1 MQLDRKRERE
11 MNKRPKTEMQQDDS
25 TALNN
30 PLDDE
35 NFIEQYAKEAI
46 YRQLV
51 LAQRQNDDLQLSI
64 GRLDEDKQQ
73 LQEQLSHAYA
83 LYKTVENDLDLLLKR
98 VPTLSSVTSLSNGS
112 HEMDV
117 DSSQQSADSVN
128 VIIDQQ
134 WSQRQSEQIKQV
146 IIRLTD
152 IINDKIPLN
161 ESAEDLQQLK
171 QLQASLKEYQQK
183 CHYLNL
189 ENQRVKMMASQ
200 YARQQEKCQKQI
212 DELQHGISKLRM
224 DLERE
229 KSATVQQYRSSV
241 LQSSAS
247 AQSQSEESPAVN
259 QSQPQSVESKT
270 GALSENLSDDILQY
284 VQVNEKL
291 QTEVGRLKA
300 ILDVKHKE
308 SEEMNWYR
316 DKLERE
322 ISRLSGQMASIPEDV
337 VTSHGAYQQMQQ
349 ELNYFKSEY
358 ESFESSIKEMKT
370 QLQVQEEQYKTDIEQ
385 LKSDAESRQT
395 TLQSDL
401 KNLNSDLN
409 RIRNIRDKLQNSLA
423 LEQTKLKSEVES
435 RNALKVQMEALQKQ
449 LQSLKDGVD
458 EKEFFDKQQSQLSDM
473 TELMSK
479 KDEQITKMILDKSKV
494 DQKIAALIREKDANY
509 NKSIALS
516 KQAQK
521 SDDLIKKLEADN
533 LTKAEYISALEKEIT
548 ELKELSAVHQKKAQE
563 SQLLVDALT
572 ARQEKF
578 ASTQHDIQLQVDEK
592 DKLISQLRNQISSK
606 DEKVA
611 ELQNDINQ
619 HQRRMKSSFLSQL
632 YDSGSGDGKS
642 SSGGKQSTQG
652 ESVAVDKDE
661 LEMLKGYKKIATCSI
676 CNFRL
681 KNMTLAKCMH
691 CFCNECITQRHD
703 SRQRKCPQC
712 GVAFGLNDMKQIY
725 I

>member
-1 MQLDRKRERE
+1 MQLDRERERE
-11 MNKRPKTEMQQDDS
+11 MSKRPKTEMQQDDS
-25 TALNN
+25 TAMNN

-51 LAQRQNDDLQLSI
+51 LAQRQNDDLQQSI

-83 LYKTVENDLDLLLKR
+83 LYKAVENDLDLLLKR
-98 VPTLSSVTSLSNGS
+98 VPALNSASSLSNGD
-112 HEMDV
+112 HDMDV
-117 DSSQQSADSVN
+117 DSFQLSADSVN

-134 WSQRQSEQIKQV
+134 WSQRQSKQIKLV
-146 IIRLTD
+146 MNRLTD
-152 IINDKIPLN
+152 ILNDKIPLN
-161 ESAEDLQQLK
+161 EFEDLQQLK
-171 QLQASLKEYQQK
+171 QLQVSLKEYQQK
-183 CHYLNL
+183 CHDLNL
-189 ENQRVKMMASQ
+189 ENQRVNMMASQ
-200 YARQQEKCQKQI
+200 YAKQQEKCQLQI
-212 DELQHGISKLRM
+212 EELQNGISKLRM
-224 DLERE
+224 DLKRE
-229 KSATVQQYRSSV
+229 KSTTVQQYRQSV

-247 AQSQSEESPAVN
+247 APSQSEESPAVD
-259 QSQPQSVESKT
+259 QSQAQSQQSKT
-270 GALSENLSDDILQY
+270 GAIPENLSDDSLQY
-284 VQVNEKL
+284 VQINEKL
-291 QTEVGRLKA
+291 QTEIGRLKV
-300 ILDVKHKE
+300 ILDVKLKE

-322 ISRLSGQMASIPEDV
+322 ISRLSGQMASIPEDII
-337 VTSHGAYQQMQQ
+337 TSHGVYQQMQQ

-358 ESFESSIKEMKT
+358 KRFESSIKEMKT
-370 QLQVQEEQYKTDIEQ
+370 QLQAQEEQYKIDIEQ
-385 LKSDAESRQT
+385 LKSDAESRQS

-409 RIRNIRDKLQNSLA
+409 RIRNIRDKLQNSLT
-423 LEQTKLKSEVES
+423 LDQTKLKSEVEA
-435 RNALKVQMEALQKQ
+435 RNALKVLIEAVQKQ

-458 EKEFFDKQQSQLSDM
+458 DKDFFDKQQSQLSEL

-533 LTKAEYISALEKEIT
+533 QTKAELIAALEKEIS

-578 ASTQHDIQLQVDEK
+578 ASTQHDVQLQVDEK
-592 DKLISQLRNQISSK
+592 DKLISQLRNQISLK

-611 ELQNDINQ
+611 ELQNDISQ

-642 SSGGKQSTQG
+642 SSGGKQSAQG
-652 ESVAVDKDE
+652 ESVAVDKDQ
-661 LEMLKGYKKIATCSI
+661 LEMLQGYKKIATCSI